1 MIQDTCKKSITCPT
15 GGDLALECKFDMP
28 SIFNMGN
35 WGDLSVEEKEATH
48 QDMLELHETVAK
60 CLCCTEDVSV
70 EDMIPE
76 FDANYLTDIQEAIE
90 QRVEEKCEEAEV
102 DCAGFEPVSCQL
114 QKPESPNLGS
124 WFELSIAERQTK
136 KEDFTLKMTEYAKT
150 MAMCM
155 CCSPKTSTP
164 TSIETGPEEEIEEE
178 VEDAVEEVELDIRAK
193 LLGEEKAIPVE
204 MT

>member
-1 MIQDTCKKSITCPT
+1 
-15 GGDLALECKFDMP
+15 
-28 SIFNMGN
+28 MG
-35 WGDLSVEEKEATH
+35 
-48 QDMLELHETVAK
+48 
-60 CLCCTEDVSV
+60 
-70 EDMIPE
+70 
-76 FDANYLTDIQEAIE
+76 
-90 QRVEEKCEEAEV
+90 EEKCEEAEV

-164 TSIETGPEEEIEEE
+164 TSIETGPEEEVDEEVEEEIEDKAEEE
-178 VEDAVEEVELDIRAK
+178 VDEEVEEVELDIRA
-193 LLGEEKAIPVE
+193 
-204 MT
+204 